1 MIYEKS
7 CGAVIYT
14 ERNGKR
20 LYLVEWMQGG
30 HRSICK
36 GHVERDESERQTAER
51 EIREETGLSVKFVD
65 GFRETIEYSPY
76 ENCMKTVVFFL
87 AEANNLD
94 VTAQEEE
101 VREISWLPFE
111 VAVEAL
117 TFDADQKTMQKAEQF
132 LKELPLLTNS

>member
-7 CGAVIYT
+7 CGAVIYA
-14 ERNGKR
+14 ENDGRR
-20 LYLVEWMQGG
+20 LYLVELMQKG

-36 GHVERDESERQTAER
+36 GHVEDGETEHQTAAR
-51 EIREETGLSVKFVD
+51 EILEETGLTVKFQD

-76 ENCMKTVVFFL
+76 DGCIKTVVFFL
-87 AEANNLD
+87 AKADNTD

-111 VAVEAL
+111 EAL
-117 TFDADQKTMQKAEQF
+117 AALTYESDRETLRKADHF
-132 LKELPLLTNS
+132 LNLYSTVMR